1 MMAKKIA
8 ILVRDRKHEALRMAI
23 GATLSND
30 VVNVFIMDDI
40 LEMDEEIDTNL
51 QMLSDLNV
59 EIFSNNKFENDFG
72 ENKMTTRFFVYIS
85 FADFAIP
92 NRGTSS
98 RGITESQ
105 ENHSPLQA
113 SNRAAVQ
120 EWLHRNPTSAARQPP
135 SRDRRAHRSCAT
147 QADSP

>member
-1 MMAKKIA
+1 MAKKIA

-59 EIFSNNKFENDFG
+59 EIFSNNPGNPCEQK
-72 ENKMTTRFFVYIS
+72 TTKDIANMLSKYDVV
-85 FADFAIP
+85 IP
-92 NRGTSS
+92 Y
-98 RGITESQ
+98 
-105 ENHSPLQA
+105 
-113 SNRAAVQ
+113 
-120 EWLHRNPTSAARQPP
+120 
-135 SRDRRAHRSCAT
+135 
-147 QADSP
+147 